1 MAGRIYISGS
11 APQSWAKKQKS
22 RRRNRKRYRSRRNR
36 SRGRSQNP
44 HRQSRSAWLSW
55 LSSEEDSLGIYNYP
69 DYDMDWL
76 VPATCEPIQS
86 VYFFSGGGSPCHPCS
101 WSSWGLP
108 CCPWSAWAEHGPWEV
123 TPESQAGSPRLRCGC
138 SLTLPGE
145 TQGFFLRAGVCGQG
159 LAGSHTPSADLSSRQ
174 VLPSQPSHTASGHR
188 EPSLPTLHRSVLAGL
203 PSPWPPVGIGACTAG
218 PSTVPSSTTSA
229 HPNKDPLVL
238 SLRLLS

>member
-11 APQSWAKKQKS
+11 APQSWAEKQKS

-36 SRGRSQNP
+36 GRGRSQNP

-55 LSSEEDSLGIYNYP
+55 LSSEEDSLGIYNFR

-86 VYFFSGGGSPCHPCS
+86 VYFFSGGGSLCHPRS

-123 TPESQAGSPRLRCGC
+123 TQKARLGVLGCVVDVHSPFRER
-138 SLTLPGE
+138 P
-145 TQGFFLRAGVCGQG
+145 RASFSGQG
-159 LAGSHTPSADLSSRQ
+159 CVGRAWLGLTHPLLISLPDKYYRVNLRTRQ
-174 VLPSQPSHTASGHR
+174 VDTVSPPYPRSIAQYWLGCPAPGHQ
-188 EPSLPTLHRSVLAGL
+188 
-203 PSPWPPVGIGACTAG
+203 
-218 PSTVPSSTTSA
+218 
-229 HPNKDPLVL
+229 
-238 SLRLLS
+238 